1 MFVKLHFCK
10 MQAQQKS
17 KLNNP
22 AYGGRA
28 FALRHTFS
36 EKNLVSLPQGK
47 TDNLMDYANG
57 NGLFK
62 YQWDLIHDPQ
72 RPLFAWSEEMEEGAM
87 MTAVDEC
94 WEKGKDNWDKVT
106 PQKYQT
112 KKKLVY
118 NNKSVAISIL
128 GI

>member
-1 MFVKLHFCK
+1 
-10 MQAQQKS
+10 
-17 KLNNP
+17 
-22 AYGGRA
+22 
-28 FALRHTFS
+28 
-36 EKNLVSLPQGK
+36 
-47 TDNLMDYANG
+47 MDYTKDKSA
-57 NGLFK
+57 LLK
-62 YQWDLIHDPQ
+62 AQWDLIDNPENVQ
-72 RPLFAWSEEMEEGAM
+72 FAWSEEMEEGAM